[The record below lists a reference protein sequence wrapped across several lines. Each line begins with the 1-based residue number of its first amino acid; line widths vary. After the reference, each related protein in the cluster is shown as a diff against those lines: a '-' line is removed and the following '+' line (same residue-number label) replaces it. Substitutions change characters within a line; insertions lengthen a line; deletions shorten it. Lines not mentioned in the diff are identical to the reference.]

1 MSGHTASG
9 PTGEAS
15 GQTALAG
22 TAPPRGL
29 GLAGGVLGF
38 ALGGFFDGIALH
50 QLLQWHHLFSL
61 VPGETWRDMQNQ
73 IMMDGWFHVL
83 HYVIA
88 LVGIWLLWR
97 ARPGVTGAA
106 ADRRLLGA
114 ALIGFGAWQA
124 VDTVV
129 FHWALMI
136 HRVRVGVPNPLA
148 YDIGWFV
155 VFGVPTLLAGWYLWR
170 RGGRG
175 DSPGPLS
182 GPRRPVAA
190 SLLTLLVLVAGP
202 VAALPS
208 ANTDATMVVFRPGTT
223 AADAFAAVAAADG
236 RVMWAHESGE
246 LLAVRFDPAAGA
258 WASAWRLYRHGALLV
273 GNTPVLAGC
282 LGWMRG

>member
-1 MSGHTASG
+1 M
-9 PTGEAS
+9 S
-15 GQTALAG
+15 GQTATPSGQTAATG
-22 TAPPRGL
+22 TVSPRGL

-38 ALGGFFDGIALH
+38 ALGGFFDGISLH

-73 IMMDGWFHVL
+73 ILMDGLFHVL

-97 ARPGVTGAA
+97 ARPGFTGAA

-114 ALIGFGAWQA
+114 ALLGFGAWQA
-124 VDTVV
+124 VDVV
-129 FHWALMI
+129 LFHWILMI
-136 HRVRVGVPNPLA
+136 HRIRVGVPNPLA

-170 RGGRG
+170 RGGQG
-175 DSPGPLS
+175 DGSGGAG
-182 GPRRPVAA
+182 GPRRPMVA
-190 SLLTLLVLVAGP
+190 SLLALSVLVAGP

-208 ANTDATMVVFRPGTT
+208 ANTAATMVLFRPGTT
-223 AADAFAAVAAADG
+223 AADAFAAVATAGG
-236 RVMWAHESGE
+236 RVLWAHESGE
-246 LLAVRFDPAAGA
+246 LLAVHFDPASSG
-258 WASAWRLYRHGALLV
+258 WASTWRLYRHGALLV

>member
-1 MSGHTASG
+1 M
-9 PTGEAS
+9 S
-15 GQTALAG
+15 GQTAPVTG
-22 TAPPRGL
+22 RTAAADTVSPRGL

-38 ALGGFFDGIALH
+38 ALGGFFDGISLH

-61 VPGETWRDMQNQ
+61 VPGETWRDLQNQ
-73 IMMDGWFHVL
+73 ILMDGLFHVL

-97 ARPGVTGAA
+97 ARPGFTGAA

-114 ALIGFGAWQA
+114 ALLGFGAWQA
-124 VDTVV
+124 VDVV
-129 FHWALMI
+129 LFHWVLMI
-136 HRVRVGVPNPLA
+136 HRIRVGVPNPLA
-148 YDIGWFV
+148 YDIGWFL

-170 RGGRG
+170 RGGQ
-175 DSPGPLS
+175 DGPAGGPS
-182 GPRRPVAA
+182 GPRRPVVAG
-190 SLLTLLVLVAGP
+190 LLALLVLVAGP

-208 ANTDATMVVFRPGTT
+208 AGTAATMVLFRPGTS

-236 RVMWAHESGE
+236 RVVWAHESGE

-258 WASAWRLYRHGALLV
+258 WAGTWRLYRHGALLV
-273 GNTPVLAGC
+273 GSIPVLAGC